1 MQITV
6 DVTSLVIGLLIG
18 GIIIW
23 IIFKSTRPRE
33 IDEPPR
39 RDLISDLALIRRGLS
54 LAFDILRTVR
64 RPSKKS
70 SISRRLG
77 ADDRT
82 FQYIF
87 DHLIERGLL
96 RKVDTSDRE
105 ADYVLTSEGRTLCE
119 LFEGVYEKMGCDSID
134 QGNRPRT

>member
-18 GIIIW
+18 GVIIW
-23 IIFKSTRPRE
+23 IILKSTRPRE

-105 ADYVLTSEGRTLCE
+105 ADYVLSSAGRTLCE

>member
-1 MQITV
+1 MKITV
-6 DVTSLVIGLLIG
+6 DVASLVIGLIIG

-23 IIFKSTRPRE
+23 IILKSTRPKQ

-39 RDLISDLALIRRGLS
+39 RGLISDLVLIRRGLS

-70 SISRRLG
+70 SISRKVG

-96 RKVDTSDRE
+96 TKVGTSDRE
-105 ADYVLTSEGRTLCE
+105 ADYVLTSEGRTLCD

-134 QGNRPRT
+134 QGNR

>member
-1 MQITV
+1 MKITV
-6 DVTSLVIGLLIG
+6 DVTSLVFGLVIG

-23 IIFKSTRPRE
+23 IFLKSTRPKE
-33 IDEPPR
+33 IDERPR
-39 RDLISDLALIRRGLS
+39 RGLMSDLVLIRRGLS

-70 SISRRLG
+70 SISRKMG

-82 FQYIF
+82 FHYIF

-96 RKVDTSDRE
+96 KKVDTSDKE
-105 ADYVLTSEGRTLCE
+105 ADYVLTGEGRTLCE
-119 LFEGVYEKMGCDSID
+119 LFEGVYDKMGCDSID
-134 QGNRPRT
+134 QGNRSRT

>member
-1 MQITV
+1 MKITV
-6 DVTSLVIGLLIG
+6 DVTSLVIGLIFG

-23 IIFKSTRPRE
+23 IILKSTRPKE

-39 RDLISDLALIRRGLS
+39 RGLMGDLVLIQRGLS

-70 SISRRLG
+70 SISRKIG

-82 FQYIF
+82 FHYIF

-96 RKVDTSDRE
+96 RKVDTSDKE

-119 LFEGVYEKMGCDSID
+119 LFERVYDKMGCDSID
-134 QGNRPRT
+134 